1 MRLNRIGFLFP
12 MLAFAQTPQKLTLE
26 QAVAL
31 AVQNH
36 PQIQAAQN
44 EVNYAQQQ
52 IVLNRSAYYPALSG
66 EITGSQGNDLS
77 RIGAGE
83 ISASRLFNRFGSGV
97 TLSQLV
103 TDSGRTSNL
112 VSSARFQEQASQQNL
127 AATRYNIVL
136 AVNRYYY
143 DVLHAQAVVKVAQE
157 TIAAR
162 QLVSD
167 QITELAKN
175 NLKTQL
181 DVSFA
186 DVNVAEAK
194 LMLIRAQEAVQEAQA
209 QLGRAMG
216 SDQPADYQLEEPAA
230 APGLPAIPDS
240 LIAQALSNRPELSG
254 LRYARESAYKFY
266 EAEKDLTRPTVSVA
280 ATAGVLPYINTP
292 ATSPV
297 PNEYE
302 GLAAN
307 VSIPLFNGHAFTA
320 RREAARQRALEAD
333 QHLRDEQE
341 RVSRDVRVAY
351 SAAVNAYQ
359 RIDVTAQYLRAA
371 SMGVDLAKGR
381 FDLGLATIIELT
393 TAQLN
398 LTAAEVENLNAKY
411 DYQNQYAALQYTV
424 GALR

>member
-1 MRLNRIGFLFP
+1 MRNKILLFIP
-12 MLAFAQTPQKLTLE
+12 ALVFAQNPQKLTLE
-26 QAVAL
+26 QAVA
-31 AVQNH
+31 AAIQNH

-52 IVLNRSAYYPALSG
+52 IVINRAPYYPALSG
-66 EITGSQGNDLS
+66 EVTGSQGNDLA

-97 TLSQLV
+97 VLSQLI
-103 TDSGRTSNL
+103 TDSGRTSSL

-127 AATRYNIVL
+127 SATRYNIVL

-143 DVLHAQAVVKVAQE
+143 DVLHAEAVVKVAQE

-167 QITELAKN
+167 QVTELAKN
-175 NLKTQL
+175 SLKTQL

-186 DVNVAEAK
+186 DTNVAEAK
-194 LMLIRAQEAVQEAQA
+194 LLLIRAEEAVQDARA

-216 SDQPADYQLEEPAA
+216 SDQPADSQLDEPPA
-230 APGLPAIPDS
+230 APGLPANPDG
-240 LIAQALSNRPELSG
+240 LITQALANRPELAG
-254 LRYARESAYKFY
+254 LRFSRESAYKFY
-266 EAEKDLTRPTVSVA
+266 EAEKDLSRPTVSLA
-280 ATAGVLPYINTP
+280 ATAGIIPYINTP
-292 ATSPV
+292 ASSPI
-297 PNEYE
+297 PIEYE
-302 GLAAN
+302 GVAAN
-307 VSIPLFNGHAFTA
+307 VSIPLFNGHLFSA
-320 RREAARQRALEAD
+320 RREAARQRAMESD
-333 QHLRDEQE
+333 QRLRDEQE
-341 RVSRDVRVAY
+341 RLARDVRVAY

-359 RIDVTAQYLRAA
+359 RIDVTAQFLRAA

-398 LTAAEVENLNAKY
+398 LTAAEVENLSAKY
-411 DYQNQYAALQYTV
+411 DYQNQYAALQFTI
-424 GALR
+424 GNLR

>member
-1 MRLNRIGFLFP
+1 MRNKILLFIP
-12 MLAFAQTPQKLTLE
+12 ALVFAQNPQKLTLE
-26 QAVAL
+26 QAVA
-31 AVQNH
+31 AAIQNH

-52 IVLNRSAYYPALSG
+52 IVINRAPYYPALSG
-66 EITGSQGNDLS
+66 EVTGSQGNDLA

-97 TLSQLV
+97 VLSQLI
-103 TDSGRTSNL
+103 TDSGRTSSL

-127 AATRYNIVL
+127 SATRYNIVL

-143 DVLHAQAVVKVAQE
+143 DVLHAEAVVKVAQE

-167 QITELAKN
+167 QVTELAKN
-175 NLKTQL
+175 SLKTQL

-186 DVNVAEAK
+186 DTNVAEAK
-194 LMLIRAQEAVQEAQA
+194 LLLIRAQEAVQDARA

-216 SDQPADYQLEEPAA
+216 SDQPADSQLDEPPA
-230 APGLPAIPDS
+230 APGLPANPDG
-240 LIAQALSNRPELSG
+240 LITQALANRPELAG
-254 LRYARESAYKFY
+254 LRFSRESAYKFY
-266 EAEKDLTRPTVSVA
+266 EAEKDLSRPTVSLA
-280 ATAGVLPYINTP
+280 ATAGIIPYINTP
-292 ATSPV
+292 ASSPI
-297 PNEYE
+297 PIEYE
-302 GLAAN
+302 GVAAN
-307 VSIPLFNGHAFTA
+307 VSIPLFNGHLFSA
-320 RREAARQRALEAD
+320 RREAARQRAMESD
-333 QHLRDEQE
+333 QRLRDEQE
-341 RVSRDVRVAY
+341 RLARDVRVAY

-359 RIDVTAQYLRAA
+359 RIDVTAQFLRAA

-398 LTAAEVENLNAKY
+398 LTAAEVENLSAKY
-411 DYQNQYAALQYTV
+411 DYQNQYAALQFTI
-424 GALR
+424 GNLR